1 MTEAVTWA
9 PGAGRRCLSV
19 VAGPRRYDVVVD
31 EHLLVADVL
40 SLVLPGADLLAVTM
54 TGEPLRLDQS
64 VVEAGLESGSMI
76 LTTSARTSVAPPRI
90 RSDTASRLSGGAG
103 GADGADGAGGAVS
116 LGAAGS
122 RSVRSPSAAEAAR
135 PAVGQVVSRSR
146 ARRASRRPSAT
157 ESRRAWRR
165 PPGAESRRAS
175 RDGLVLATTVLAALS
190 VLAFSRTPTEGSPWV
205 LASGLVLVVGGFSIA
220 QVPTADRIARLVAPA
235 LGVAGGVV
243 GLGAF
248 TSGAHLPVIGGC
260 AAGAL
265 VALAG
270 RVSNGPD
277 RHVPRVWLAFTAGL
291 GTLTLGSLA
300 VGASMT
306 AVVTL
311 ALGVSTLLARVVPDL
326 VLHVE
331 DDVLLDLDRLSVTSW
346 SPRAA
351 RRRLKRGWRI
361 DDDAV
366 GSLVVAATV
375 VQLVTLVGLVVVIV
389 GSSAVL
395 VSEVVTSPTWSVR
408 LVLLASALA
417 LGLTARAYRRRRDRL
432 LLRWAAVAPLLVA
445 AVPWLA
451 GLSGLA
457 PLLVAGAGLLLGLA
471 VASLSAAVGRG
482 YRSLWAARLADLGEL
497 VALVSVL
504 PLALWAAGLVDRAMG
519 LVG

>member
-1 MTEAVTWA
+1 MTEAVTWS

-19 VAGPRRYDVVVD
+19 AAGPRRYDVVVD

-54 TGEPLRLDQS
+54 TGQPLRLDQS

-103 GADGADGAGGAVS
+103 GADGAAGAVS

-122 RSVRSPSAAEAAR
+122 RSGRSPSAASTAR
-135 PAVGQVVSRSR
+135 PAVRQVVSRSR
-146 ARRASRRPSAT
+146 ARRAQRRPA
-157 ESRRAWRR
+157 A
-165 PPGAESRRAS
+165 AESRRAS
-175 RDGLVLATTVLAALS
+175 RDGLVLATMVLAALS
-190 VLAFSRTPTEGSPWV
+190 VLAFSRTPAGGSPWV

-220 QVPTADRIARLVAPA
+220 QVPTADRIAQLVAPA

-311 ALGVSTLLARVVPDL
+311 ALGVSSLLARVVPDL

-375 VQLVTLVGLVVVIV
+375 VQLATLIGLVVVIV